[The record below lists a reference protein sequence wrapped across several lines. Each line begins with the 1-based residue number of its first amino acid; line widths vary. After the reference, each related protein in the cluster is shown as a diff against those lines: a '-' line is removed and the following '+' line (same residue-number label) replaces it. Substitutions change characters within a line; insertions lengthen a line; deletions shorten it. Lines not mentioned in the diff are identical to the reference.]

1 MSVGHSCY
9 RVTPTPDDRQV
20 RRDGAGAQSRVRR
33 PSRYPSHRAARVS
46 TRRQRLAHGWSLIM
60 RGLEATLFA
69 AAIGA
74 AVTLLAHP
82 PAVGTRSADSSSAMT
97 RPHPSALSIE
107 QVAAKVLPS
116 VVTLETIDGDRS
128 RLGSGV
134 VLTADGLIMTNNH
147 VVTALG
153 GGLHSLASTAVTFN
167 DGRTAPFDLI
177 AADPKSDIAIGRAR
191 SVSGLSPISIG
202 SSENLR
208 VGQPMAAIGSPL
220 GLSGTVTA
228 GIISALNRL
237 ICPATDPDL
246 PLSAFY
252 AIQTDAAINPGNS
265 GGALVDMH
273 GALVGINAA
282 ESVAPSADGSNSAAR
297 GSIGLGYAIPVDDAT
312 RIAAELFATG
322 RASHGWLGVQASSDL
337 AGHGARINGV
347 ASGSPAA
354 AASLTAGALVTK
366 VDDQIIGSGDALIAA
381 AQSKEPGAAV
391 TLVFVNSS
399 GLPMTAHVT
408 LGSDQGRP

>member
-1 MSVGHSCY
+1 
-9 RVTPTPDDRQV
+9 
-20 RRDGAGAQSRVRR
+20 
-33 PSRYPSHRAARVS
+33 
-46 TRRQRLAHGWSLIM
+46 
-60 RGLEATLFA
+60 
-69 AAIGA
+69 
-74 AVTLLAHP
+74 
-82 PAVGTRSADSSSAMT
+82 MT
-97 RPHPSALSIE
+97 RPYPSAFSIE

-116 VVTLETIDGDRS
+116 VVTLQIIDGDHS

-147 VVTALG
+147 VVAALG
-153 GGLHSLASTAVTFN
+153 GQRHSSASTAVTFN
-167 DGRTAPFDLI
+167 DGRTAAFDLI

-191 SVSGLSPISIG
+191 DVSGLIPISIG
-202 SSENLR
+202 SSANLR
-208 VGQPMAAIGSPL
+208 VGQPVAAIGSPL

-282 ESVAPSADGSNSAAR
+282 ESVAPSADGSNIAAR
-297 GSIGLGYAIPVDDAT
+297 GSIGLGYAIPVDDAA
-312 RIAAELFATG
+312 RIAAELAATG
-322 RASHGWLGVQASSDL
+322 RASHGWLGVQARSDL
-337 AGHGARINGV
+337 AAYGARINGV

-354 AASLTAGALVTK
+354 ATGLTSGALVTK

-381 AQSKEPGAAV
+381 VQSKEPGASV
-391 TLVFVNSS
+391 TLVFVDSS

-408 LGSDQGRP
+408 LGSDQGRQ